1 MMRLFLSI
9 LSAVFFITGCAGHF
23 YREEGG
29 RVQIYLRNSR
39 ASAVHFVSSLDG
51 FEPHRI
57 LKTSSDTW
65 RITLP
70 KSVEFRYFYLVD
82 GKIHLPD
89 CLYREMDDFGS
100 YNCLYKPDPS
110 ETGTDDKDG

>member
-1 MMRLFLSI
+1 MIRLFPPI
-9 LSAVFFITGCAGHF
+9 LSVVLFITGCAGHF
-23 YREEGG
+23 YREEAG

-51 FEPHRI
+51 FEPHPI
-57 LKTSSDTW
+57 AKTNSDTW

-70 KSVEFRYFYLVD
+70 KSGEFRYFYLVD

-89 CLYREMDDFGS
+89 CPYREMDDFGS
-100 YNCLYKPDPS
+100 YNCLYKSDPL
-110 ETGTDDKDG
+110 ETGTD

>member
-1 MMRLFLSI
+1 MIRLFPPI
-9 LSAVFFITGCAGHF
+9 LSVALFITGCAGHF
-23 YREEGG
+23 YREEAG

-51 FEPHRI
+51 FEPHPI
-57 LKTSSDTW
+57 AKTNSDTW

-70 KSVEFRYFYLVD
+70 KSGEFRYFYLVD

-89 CLYREMDDFGS
+89 CPYREMDDFGS
-100 YNCLYKPDPS
+100 YNCLYKSDPS
-110 ETGTDDKDG
+110 ETGTD

>member
-1 MMRLFLSI
+1 MIRLFPPI
-9 LSAVFFITGCAGHF
+9 LSVVLFITGCAGHF
-23 YREEGG
+23 YREEAG

-57 LKTSSDTW
+57 AKTSSDTW
-65 RITLP
+65 EITLP
-70 KSVEFRYFYLVD
+70 KSGEFRYFYLVD

-89 CLYREMDDFGS
+89 CPYREMDDFGS

-110 ETGTDDKDG
+110 KTGADDNDG